1 MHKLWEI
8 LVSFSPILKFSSSFQ
23 EACKACASGML
34 RVSSIVHGAKKGS
47 TFVHDQ
53 TSKQT
58 GKANILMISLNTSGK
73 NVGCKKAYTEEVQL
87 FLFKNTCDLR
97 APLDRQCIHL
107 NHAEPKHVF

>member
-34 RVSSIVHGAKKGS
+34 RVSSTVHGAS

-87 FLFKNTCDLR
+87 FLFKNTCDLEST
-97 APLDRQCIHL
+97 A
-107 NHAEPKHVF
+107 

>member
-1 MHKLWEI
+1 MGNFGEF
-8 LVSFSPILKFSSSFQ
+8 FSNIEVFIFFSRGVQS
-23 EACKACASGML
+23 L
-34 RVSSIVHGAKKGS
+34 RQRYVARIVHGAKKGS

-87 FLFKNTCDLR
+87 FLFKNTCDLEST
-97 APLDRQCIHL
+97 A
-107 NHAEPKHVF
+107 

>member
-34 RVSSIVHGAKKGS
+34 RVSSILHDAKKGS

-58 GKANILMISLNTSGK
+58 GKANILMISK

-87 FLFKNTCDLR
+87 FLFKNTCDLEST
-97 APLDRQCIHL
+97 A
-107 NHAEPKHVF
+107 

>member
-8 LVSFSPILKFSSSFQ
+8 LVNFSPILKFSSSFQ

-87 FLFKNTCDLR
+87 FLFKNTCDLEST
-97 APLDRQCIHL
+97 A
-107 NHAEPKHVF
+107 